1 MERIKVY
8 THTPSEVVIGKDL
21 NDEAVRFLPE
31 QTKKAVLLWDESVN
45 SKYVAELGNSIEATG
60 REVMAISVEGGENA
74 KTLGS
79 YERVTRIMMEYNLTR
94 TDVLIGIGGG
104 TVTDLAGFIASTYK
118 RGIKLVQIPT
128 TLLAACDASVG
139 GKNALNLG
147 PAKNAIGTF
156 YQPSLVL
163 IDTRFFATL
172 NDKTY
177 SEGCAEIIKS
187 GFLGDAKLVD
197 MLDEKSLIENRADE
211 EYVIEVLRRSIKIKA
226 EIVAE
231 DELDN
236 GIRNVLN
243 FGHTLGH
250 AIEEESDYKIHHGEA
265 VAMGM
270 VLITQVAEK
279 KGIAESGTLARL
291 IRILT
296 SHKLE
301 WRCPYNIHALI
312 KHVYNDK
319 KLKGG
324 KVTLVLPE
332 HAGGCILVNV
342 PMEELRAWL
351 TE

>member
-1 MERIKVY
+1 MEKIKVY

-21 NDEAVRFLPE
+21 NDEVVKFLPE
-31 QTKKAVLLWDESVN
+31 VTRKAVLLWDESVN
-45 SKYVAELGNSIEATG
+45 SKYVAGLGNSIESAG
-60 REVMAISVEGGENA
+60 REVMAISLEGGENA
-74 KTLGS
+74 KTLES
-79 YERVTRIMMEYNLTR
+79 YEKITKIMMDFNLTR

-118 RGIKLVQIPT
+118 RGIKLIQIPT

-147 PAKNAIGTF
+147 SAKNAIGTF
-156 YQPSLVL
+156 YQPSLVI
-163 IDTRFFATL
+163 IDTRFFDSL
-172 NDKTY
+172 SDKTY
-177 SEGCAEIIKS
+177 SEGCAEIIKY
-187 GFLGDAKLVD
+187 GFLGDSRLVD
-197 MLDEKSLIENRADE
+197 MLEERSLLVNRTDE

-226 EIVAE
+226 EIVAR
-231 DELDN
+231 DEHDN

-250 AIEEESDYKIHHGEA
+250 AIEEESDYRIHHGEA

-270 VLITQVAEK
+270 VLITQVAER
-279 KGIAESGTLARL
+279 KGIAEQGTLGRL
-291 IRILT
+291 IKILT

-301 WRCPYNIHALI
+301 WRCPYNINALI

-332 HAGGCILVNV
+332 KAGECILVNV
-342 PMEELRAWL
+342 PMDDLRAWL